1 MLQSLLII
9 SAVLLQVC
17 MTQYLVYCPCMGR
30 FGNQAEQFLGSLAFS
45 KSINRTL
52 VLPPFIS
59 YSSRSSGVDLI
70 AWDHV
75 FDLKTVS
82 EYHDVVTMDRFMR
95 DLAPVVWPVQQRT
108 SWCYSPRPGD
118 DDQSCNA
125 KHGNPF
131 KPFWDSFS
139 VEFVR
144 SEMYAPLNFNT
155 NPDNVARWRDQY
167 PGSQYPVLA
176 MTGAPASFPV
186 HSDHVSL
193 QSHVQWS
200 EMMKSQAQT
209 WIRRVLGDDNTPYIG
224 IHLR

>member
-70 AWDHV
+70 AWERV

-82 EYHDVVTMDRFMR
+82 EYHDVVTMDTFMQE
-95 DLAPVVWPVQQRT
+95 LAPVVWTVQQRM
-108 SWCYSPRPGD
+108 SWCYSARPGD
-118 DDQSCNA
+118 NDQSCNA

-139 VEFVR
+139 VEFVM

-155 NPDNVARWRDQY
+155 NTDNAARWRDQY
-167 PGSQYPVLA
+167 PVSQYPVLA

-200 EMMKSQAQT
+200 EMMKSRAQT
-209 WIRRVLGDDNTPYIG
+209 WIRRVLGDVNTPYIG